1 MGHIDVGVVLL
12 RVGGLK
18 GETDLTTDTPTPKI
32 QMLGTHGRNQIVQ
45 K

>member
-1 MGHIDVGVVLL
+1 MGNIDVGVVLL

-18 GETDLTTDTPTPKI
+18 ETDLTSDTPTPKI